1 MKVHV
6 RDRFFCDLCGAEM
19 ERLSNY
25 KKDFIMAKDFVGWG
39 PDSQDTI
46 VFRDLCDDC
55 KKKIA
60 RCMKNLR
67 DSKGKSDTEPLD
79 IQEQKIAFGEK
90 VRTAMLEAVDA
101 FVKELSRDHGTIA
114 TGDGYA
120 AYFPM
125 VFGMALEVIKK
136 LVKRIES
143 ISPRDVANEEVPENI
158 LNSLD
163 GDDYDNYDDR
173 ELYDV
178 DDDEDDDS
186 EDEE

>member
-25 KKDFIMAKDFVGWG
+25 KKDFIMAKDYVGWG
-39 PDSQDTI
+39 PDDKDTI

-60 RCMKNLR
+60 RCMKNIR
-67 DSKGKSDTEPLD
+67 DSKGKSDTDPLD
-79 IQEQKIAFGEK
+79 IKEQKIAFGEK
-90 VRTAMLEAVDA
+90 VRTAMLGAVDA
-101 FVKELSRDHGTIA
+101 FLKELSRDHGTIA

-125 VFGMALEVIKK
+125 VFGMAIKVIDR
-136 LVKRIES
+136 LVKRIEC
-143 ISPRDVANEEVPENI
+143 ISPRDIANGEIPENI
-158 LNSLD
+158 LNSLGGDDD
-163 GDDYDNYDDR
+163 GDDD
-173 ELYDV
+173 ELYDY
-178 DDDEDDDS
+178 DDDDDDDDDS